1 MQPAKFS
8 VCLGFIALCFV
19 TVAMVTAPFIE
30 KRRGEKGFLTRSW
43 IFLRGL
49 GQGRGM
55 RTRALLLRLRPGWVL
70 LGGLWAL
77 SVGALSPGRPPLR
90 EEYLSQ
96 GGRFRLELLSNL
108 AVFEETKE
116 KPGAEGGTVEITY
129 RAKESQQLVTTQQK
143 DAQGQLTGVRLDLR
157 LFDSQ
162 GAALSFFDTQD
173 GPTAPPRWTTVV
185 GYLPQEVLISESGQ
199 YVVTFDRWQDMGR
212 SREVVVLF
220 GPDGQVRW
228 RLALKDFLSE
238 EEISRLEVSDSGL
251 LWAYRNSSGAH
262 RFQEADGLLVLRVMK
277 PHWVPMLFE
286 AEVVERR
293 ISLETGKV
301 VP

>member
-19 TVAMVTAPFIE
+19 TVAMVTAPFSE

-43 IFLRGL
+43 IFRRGL

-55 RTRALLLRLRPGWVL
+55 RTRALLRRLRPGWVL

-77 SVGALSPGRPPLR
+77 ASVALSPLRPPLR

-96 GGRFRLELLSNL
+96 GGRFRLELISNL
-108 AVFEETKE
+108 AVFEDTQQ
-116 KPGAEGGTVEITY
+116 KPGAEGGTVEVTY
-129 RAKESQQLVTTQQK
+129 QAKQSQQLVTTREK
-143 DAQGQLTGVRLDLR
+143 DAQGQLTAVRLDLR

-162 GAALSFFDTQD
+162 GAGLSFFDTQA
-173 GPTAPPRWTTVV
+173 GPTAAPRWTTVV

-199 YVVTFDRWQDMGR
+199 YVATFDRWQDMGR
-212 SREVVVLF
+212 SRDVVVLF
-220 GPDGQVRW
+220 VPDGQVRW
-228 RLALKDFLSE
+228 RLALKDLLSE
-238 EEISRLEVSDSGL
+238 EEISRLEVNDSGVM
-251 LWAYRNSSGAH
+251 WAYRNSSGAH

-277 PHWVPMLFE
+277 PHWVPMFFE
-286 AEVVERR
+286 PEVVERR

>member
-1 MQPAKFS
+1 
-8 VCLGFIALCFV
+8 
-19 TVAMVTAPFIE
+19 
-30 KRRGEKGFLTRSW
+30 
-43 IFLRGL
+43 
-49 GQGRGM
+49 M
-55 RTRALLLRLRPGWVL
+55 RTCALLRWRPALVL
-70 LGGLWAL
+70 LLA
-77 SVGALSPGRPPLR
+77 VGATSSASPPLR
-90 EEYLSQ
+90 EEYFSQ
-96 GGRFRLELLSNL
+96 DKRFRLELLSNL